1 MPERN
6 TIGWFDIY
14 VQDMDRAVEFYESVL
29 GNKMQRLEDP
39 TGSSQMMAF
48 PADENSM
55 QRYGALGALV
65 KMDGVQPGAGG
76 TLVYFQSED
85 CSPEEARVVAAGGQV
100 IRPKFSIGDFGWV
113 TLCQDTEGNHFGI
126 NSLK

>member
-85 CSPEEARVVAAGGQV
+85 CSLEEARVVAAGADGQTGRMGRIDGTGGRV
-100 IRPKFSIGDFGWV
+100 
-113 TLCQDTEGNHFGI
+113 
-126 NSLK
+126 